1 MRLLSE
7 WKIYKALSHTQRG
20 SFRQFLC
27 VYIGTQVFLLA
38 VFMFCLYYNV
48 FGNLGTAGVT
58 AAFLGVIGVNAT
70 GFSAIRCIGKLSV
83 TGKSENT

>member
-7 WKIYKALSHTQRG
+7 WKIYKNIPHAQKG

-27 VYIGTQVFLLA
+27 VYVGAQMFLLA
-38 VFMFCLYYNV
+38 VFIVCLYHNIL
-48 FGNLGTAGVT
+48 GNLGTAGVT

-70 GFSAIRCIGKLSV
+70 GVSAIQCIGKLSE